1 MVLESLDRLIGAYEG
16 RKESLVVEGVHLSLN
31 SVVRLMQRHPS
42 ILPFLIHISNEAK
55 HRERFAVPPLDHI
68 LPALLSHP
76 SSGAAIIRSHHWYIC
91 IPILCLAYC
100 ILATARSI
108 RQDH

>member
-1 MVLESLDRLIGAYEG
+1 MVLESLDRLIGAYEA

-55 HRERFAVPPLDHI
+55 HRERFAVKFPWNIPPSLAF
-68 LPALLSHP
+68 LRGALEY
-76 SSGAAIIRSHHWYIC
+76 G
-91 IPILCLAYC
+91 
-100 ILATARSI
+100 
-108 RQDH
+108 